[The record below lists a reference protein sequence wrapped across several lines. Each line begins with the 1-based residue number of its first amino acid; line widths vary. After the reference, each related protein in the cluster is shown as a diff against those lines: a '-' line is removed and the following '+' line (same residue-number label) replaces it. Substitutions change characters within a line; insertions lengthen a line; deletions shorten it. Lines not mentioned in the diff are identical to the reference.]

1 MVDDFDNALGP
12 FEHGEIIAKT
22 PAPFMSYY
30 GEPELY
36 SGTVSA
42 DGWVRSGDVG
52 YYDDEG
58 NFFIVDRIKNLL
70 KMHGIHFTTTE
81 IEEVIN
87 EVEGV
92 VQSCV
97 VGVIGVNNGYDM
109 VYAFVIKDPG
119 AVDLSERKIID
130 YVSSKVIEQK
140 KINGGVVFVANF
152 PSTATGKINLG
163 ELKKNKKNIHDNK
176 N

>member
-1 MVDDFDNALGP
+1 
-12 FEHGEIIAKT
+12 
-22 PAPFMSYY
+22 MSYY

-97 VGVIGVNNGYDM
+97 VGVIGADNGFD
-109 VYAFVIKDPG
+109 VTYAFVIKDPG
-119 AVDLSERKIID
+119 AVDLSESKIID
-130 YVSSKVIEQK
+130 YVGSKVIEQK
-140 KINGGVVFVANF
+140 KINGGVVFVTKF
-152 PSTATGKINLG
+152 PLTATGKIKIG
-163 ELKKNKKNIHDNK
+163 ELKALAKEIHEKKFK
-176 N
+176 